1 MDVELLALITRY
13 GYAATF
19 VGTLLEGETCLVLS
33 GVAASR
39 GYLSAPLVVV
49 AGAAG
54 AMVTDNV
61 FFVIGRVFGPA
72 LLERFP
78 SLAGSVARAHALVDR
93 FPNTSVIGVRFLY
106 GMRTVGPLVIGA
118 GRMTWPRFALLD
130 FIATSTWSL
139 SWIVIG
145 YVLGEAVHQLLG
157 GIASIWRWSFIGV
170 AIGGAIGALVFYLRR
185 RKAPGT
191 SASKNI

>member
-1 MDVELLALITRY
+1 MDVELLALVGKY

-19 VGTLLEGETCLVLS
+19 VGTLLEGETILVLS

-39 GYLSAPLVVV
+39 GYLSAPLLVV

-61 FFVIGRVFGPA
+61 FFLMGRLLGPA
-72 LLERFP
+72 FLKRFP
-78 SLAGSVARAHALVDR
+78 SLAGSVVRAHALVDR
-93 FPNTSVIGVRFLY
+93 FPNTAVIGVRFLY
-106 GMRTVGPLVIGA
+106 GMRTVGPLIIGA

-139 SWIVIG
+139 SWIGIG
-145 YVLGEAVHQLLG
+145 YLLGEAVYQLLG
-157 GIASIWRWSFIGV
+157 GIASIWRWSFISV
-170 AIGGAIGALVFYLRR
+170 AIGGAIAAIVLYLRR
-185 RKAPGT
+185 RTAAG
-191 SASKNI
+191 SSGSKKI

>member
-1 MDVELLALITRY
+1 MDVELLALLGKY

-19 VGTLLEGETCLVLS
+19 VGTLLEGETVLVLS

-39 GYLSAPLVVV
+39 GYLSAPLLVA

-61 FFVIGRVFGPA
+61 FFVLGRAFGPA
-72 LLERFP
+72 LLKRFP
-78 SLAGSVARAHALVDR
+78 SLAGSVVRAHALVDR
-93 FPNTSVIGVRFLY
+93 FPNTAVIGIRFLY

-118 GRMTWPRFALLD
+118 GRMPWARFALLD

-139 SWIVIG
+139 CWIGIG
-145 YVLGEAVHQLLG
+145 YVLGEVVYQVLG
-157 GIASIWRWSFIGV
+157 GIASIWRWSLVGAAV
-170 AIGGAIGALVFYLRR
+170 AGAIAAIVVYLRR
-185 RKAPGT
+185 RKA
-191 SASKNI
+191 SASKQI

>member
-1 MDVELLALITRY
+1 MDVELLALVAKY

-19 VGTLLEGETCLVLS
+19 VGTLLEGETSLVVS

-39 GYLSAPLVVV
+39 GYLSAPWVVV

-54 AMVTDNV
+54 AMVSDNV
-61 FFVIGRVFGPA
+61 FFVMGRVFGPA
-72 LLERFP
+72 LLARFP
-78 SLAGSVARAHALVDR
+78 SVAASVARAHALVDR
-93 FPNTSVIGVRFLY
+93 FPNTAVIGVRFLY

-139 SWIVIG
+139 SWIVLG
-145 YVLGEAVHQLLG
+145 YILGEAVYQLLG
-157 GIASIWRWSFIGV
+157 GIASIWSWSIVAV
-170 AIGGAIGALVFYLRR
+170 AIGGTIAAVVLYLRR
-185 RKAPGT
+185 RKAAG
-191 SASKNI
+191 ASGSSKT

>member
-1 MDVELLALITRY
+1 MDVELLALVGKY

-19 VGTLLEGETCLVLS
+19 VGTLLEGETFLVLS

-39 GYLSAPLVVV
+39 GYLSAPLLVV

-72 LLERFP
+72 LLKRFP

-93 FPNTSVIGVRFLY
+93 FPNTAVIGVRFLY
-106 GMRTVGPLVIGA
+106 GMRTAGPLIIGA
-118 GRMTWPRFALLD
+118 GHMSWVRFALLD
-130 FIATSTWSL
+130 LIATSTWSL
-139 SWIVIG
+139 SWIGIG
-145 YVLGEAVHQLLG
+145 YLLGEAVYQLVG
-157 GIASIWRWSFIGV
+157 SVVSIWRWLFISV
-170 AIGGAIGALVFYLRR
+170 AIGGAIAAIFLYLRR
-185 RKAPGT
+185 RKAAGT
-191 SASKNI
+191 SGSKSA